1 MPIKAKN
8 TKADAIAQHE
18 AKVGAAEQTIQHRTA
33 ALEEAEQQH
42 EELKTRL
49 GAGDEGVTTEQFA
62 TSQANVER
70 ARILLEGSESELKRL
85 KAGAP
90 FLPIAADAMVEGLRD
105 ELGVTVKVVD
115 DLPDDPGKE
124 LPVLYLVQPHAA
136 EPARHP
142 QPWGSLAGTVKAH
155 FHRPRFM
162 RTPINPKDVERALSS
177 AAVQG
182 TFTVH
187 AVATSGQRDAF
198 TIESTGVWPE
208 MPTVPGKVQ
217 DYMVRSFADGL
228 LFTMQATTKEPNS
241 QAIIMGADGYKV
253 VDVNGLG
260 AKVIRSAVT
269 ASTVAAGIRT
279 VTIQVRF
286 DAWVTPGYEHRI
298 PATYPERCAESVVKG
313 RVGKVIEGIGR
324 IRTADLTRES
334 MNVGD
339 VIQQTSTG
347 YHRKKDR
354 GTVSI
359 YLATFTFEA
368 AA

>member
-8 TKADAIAQHE
+8 TKAAAIAQHE
-18 AKVGAAEQTIQHRTA
+18 AKVAATEQTIQHRTA
-33 ALEEAEQQH
+33 AHEEAEQQH
-42 EELKTRL
+42 EKFQTRL

-62 TSQANVER
+62 TSQANIER
-70 ARILLEGSESELKRL
+70 ARILLEGAQEELKRL

-90 FLPIAADAMVEGLRD
+90 FLPIVADAMAEALRD

-124 LPVLYLVQPHAA
+124 LPVLYLLQPHAA

-162 RTPINPKDVERALSS
+162 RTPINANDVKSALTS

-182 TFTVH
+182 SFNVH
-187 AVATSGQRDAF
+187 PVATSGQRDAF
-198 TIESTGVWPE
+198 TIVATGVWPA
-208 MPTVPGKVQ
+208 MPTLPGKVQ
-217 DYMVRSFADGL
+217 DHMVRSFAEGL
-228 LFTMQATTKEPNS
+228 LFTMLANTKEPER
-241 QAIIMGADGYKV
+241 QVIMGADGYKA

-260 AKVIRSAVT
+260 AKVICSAVT
-269 ASTVAAGIRT
+269 ESTVAAGIRT

-298 PATYPERCAESVVKG
+298 PATYPERCAETVVKG

-324 IRTADLTRES
+324 IRAANLTRES

-339 VIQQTSTG
+339 VLQQTSTG
-347 YHRKKDR
+347 YHRTRDR

-359 YLATFTFEA
+359 FLATFTFEA